1 MDKDK
6 EITSSVN
13 HAIQIIERKNVLI
26 TGVKRIENFDSK
38 EFFIESTHGFILI
51 KGEELELVKLD
62 TFQGNLNIKGK
73 VNSLIYIDE
82 AGKKAKGE
90 SVISKLFK

>member
-6 EITSSVN
+6 EISSSIN
-13 HAIQIIERKNVLI
+13 HAVQLVERKNVLI
-26 TGVKRIENFDSK
+26 TGVKRIENFDNK
-38 EFFIESTHGFILI
+38 EFFVESTHGFILI
-51 KGEELELVKLD
+51 KGEELELIKLD

-82 AGKKAKGE
+82 AGKKIKGE

>member
-51 KGEELELVKLD
+51 KGEELKLVKLD